1 MGSPA
6 RTQTRSERAVL
17 QVVTGLLE
25 TEGYEAVRI
34 RDVAARAH
42 VSTRTIYESFG
53 NRDEMIVTALQQW
66 MQENVKDPVNAIEP
80 VPGEPIDDGLMRLF
94 RQIFEPWE
102 RHPRLLMA
110 VDIARRGPG
119 GERLV
124 TFGRHAFQPA
134 IHKVLKDTD
143 PEYARDVS
151 EILYHVVVGLLGQ
164 FRDRDLPITS
174 LLPVIERAVRRLT
187 ESRAARPAGSSG
199 GHG

>member
-1 MGSPA
+1 M
-6 RTQTRSERAVL
+6 L

-66 MQENVKDPVNAIEP
+66 MQENVKDPVNAIDP
-80 VPGEPIDDGLMRLF
+80 VPGESIGEGLMRLF
-94 RQIFEPWE
+94 RQIFDPWE
-102 RHPRLLMA
+102 RHPKLLMA
-110 VDIARRGPG
+110 VDSARRGPG
-119 GERLV
+119 GDRLV
-124 TFGRHAFQPA
+124 TFGKHAFQPA

-151 EILYHVVVGLLGQ
+151 EILFHVVAGLLGQ
-164 FRDRDLPITS
+164 FRNGDMPITS
-174 LLPVIERAVRRLT
+174 LLPAIERAVRRLT
-187 ESRAARPAGSSG
+187 EPRAARPAESSGSSG
-199 GHG
+199 VSEEHG